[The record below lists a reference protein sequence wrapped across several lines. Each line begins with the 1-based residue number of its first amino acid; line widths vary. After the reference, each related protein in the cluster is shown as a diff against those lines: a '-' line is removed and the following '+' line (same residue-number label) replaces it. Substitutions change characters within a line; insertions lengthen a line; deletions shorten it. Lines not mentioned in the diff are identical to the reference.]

1 MNDNRRLTALAGAG
15 VVAALVIAFA
25 VAAHAV
31 RADGLPARST
41 PAATVQSFLS
51 SALVDQN
58 PVTACSY
65 LTPRAR
71 KSFERPGG
79 QDCASFIASA
89 RLNLGGHAI
98 VSNRQLD
105 HLTYTVV
112 PDKNARIVHVAHTL
126 TFVLRPAS
134 AAALAEFQ
142 APPTDWR
149 IDSSVAA
156 LGG

>member
-1 MNDNRRLTALAGAG
+1 MNDKRRLTALAGAC
-15 VVAALVIAFA
+15 VVTALVIAFA

-31 RADGLPARST
+31 RADGLSALST
-41 PAATVQSFLS
+41 PEATVQSFLS
-51 SALVDQN
+51 SALVEQN

-71 KSFERPGG
+71 TSFERPGG
-79 QDCASFIASA
+79 QDCASFIAAA
-89 RLNLGGHAI
+89 RLTVGGRAI
-98 VSNRQLD
+98 VSNRQID
-105 HLTYTVV
+105 RLTYTVV
-112 PDKNARIVHVAHTL
+112 PAGNARIVHVSHTL

-134 AAALAEFQ
+134 AAALAEFH

-156 LGG
+156 LGS

>member
-31 RADGLPARST
+31 RADGLEARST
-41 PAATVQSFLS
+41 P
-51 SALVDQN
+51 
-58 PVTACSY
+58 
-65 LTPRAR
+65 
-71 KSFERPGG
+71 
-79 QDCASFIASA
+79 
-89 RLNLGGHAI
+89 
-98 VSNRQLD
+98 
-105 HLTYTVV
+105 
-112 PDKNARIVHVAHTL
+112 HTL